1 MPDVWVKCQCPAGS
15 SQSTRWRTVYG
26 DCRRLCR
33 GCSRACG
40 GAPGRSPCHPGE
52 REKQEA
58 PLTIAVCAGLKLHSV
73 IRTAW
78 EAQCTINYSWLLASL
93 NVTSKNTHTPPT
105 TGRSGGKPNGGRPL
119 HHSYPQTLNPNI
131 KSPSATGWFLS
142 GKARL
147 GARWVGIATA
157 E

>member
-58 PLTIAVCAGLKLHSV
+58 PLTIAICPGLKLHST
-73 IRTAW
+73 IRTAQ
-78 EAQCTINYSWLLASL
+78 EAQRTINYSWLLADGISER
-93 NVTSKNTHTPPT
+93 HRQPPPPPAA
-105 TGRSGGKPNGGRPL
+105 GWAKPNRGRPL
-119 HHSYPQTLNPNI
+119 HHSYLQTLNLNN
-131 KSPSATGWFLS
+131 
-142 GKARL
+142 
-147 GARWVGIATA
+147 
-157 E
+157 